1 MKTEIGLGIQS
12 DKSGADYASIAA
24 RAEECGIDVLTVFS
38 DLMFQPPLFALLEMA
53 RATKKV
59 RLGPACLNPY
69 SMAPYEIAGQIA
81 TLDLASQGR
90 AYLGLAKGTWLAAV
104 GLEQPKPVVMI
115 RECWEVVSRLLSK
128 NTDGFSGQYFSLAPS
143 TAFYFEPFRSEV
155 PLLIGTWGEQ
165 TAALA
170 GRVADEVKIGGS
182 ANPGM
187 LPIMRAMIEKGANQ
201 IKRNVD
207 EVRIC
212 IGAVTVV
219 DEDGERARTLA
230 RTEVAMYIAVVA
242 ELDSSANVD
251 PDLLSRI
258 KVLVDQG
265 NFEAAGK
272 LIPDDV
278 LDLFAF
284 SGTPEQVAAQ
294 AQLLIDAGAGRVE
307 FGTPH
312 GITPARGVELIGTRV
327 LPLLNR

>member
-24 RAEECGIDVLTVFS
+24 RAEEYGIDVLTVFS

-201 IKRNVD
+201 LNPTRNFLMST
-207 EVRIC
+207 ERLVRIFA
-212 IGAVTVV
+212 GAF
-219 DEDGERARTLA
+219 
-230 RTEVAMYIAVVA
+230 
-242 ELDSSANVD
+242 
-251 PDLLSRI
+251 
-258 KVLVDQG
+258 VLVSLALG
-265 NFEAAGK
+265 VRGSPLYVSSYWLWFT
-272 LIPDDV
+272 
-278 LDLFAF
+278 AF
-284 SGTPEQVAAQ
+284 VGLN
-294 AQLLIDAGAGRVE
+294 LLQSS
-307 FGTPH
+307 FTNWCPMMS
-312 GITPARGVELIGTRV
+312 
-327 LPLLNR
+327 LLRRLGLHDCSATHA